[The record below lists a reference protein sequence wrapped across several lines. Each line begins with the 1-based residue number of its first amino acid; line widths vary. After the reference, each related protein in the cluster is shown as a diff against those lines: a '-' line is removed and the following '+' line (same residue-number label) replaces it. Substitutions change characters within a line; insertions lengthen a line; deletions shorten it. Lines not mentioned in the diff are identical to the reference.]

1 MTDFSEETS
10 YVISVEAFDKGL
22 LPPHARTPGTD
33 AFREEV
39 SKLIQK
45 DFADFAGWVQIVV
58 GNETIQVRWRHDPT
72 RPSPMQVVLEKLKR
86 GEYPDA
92 IRLLEML
99 RQQQPENF
107 DVLYNL
113 GMALSD
119 MGALD
124 TAETHL
130 RHALRVTPGE
140 VRAMI
145 ALGVVLGRQRRIDEA
160 IEVLRQAVER
170 EPGNPWA
177 LRNLGA
183 CLLKVGQ
190 IAEAETLLGQA
201 VELNPRDQQS
211 VFAHAQALHAKGDV
225 KAADAGYAKTISL
238 DEQSPV
244 AEAARQERTRL
255 AEDSFRKALP
265 MGVRPD
271 AVMYCLGALRKFDKM
286 PLEEVKRI
294 GFEIAVLGQRGLDT
308 NNPDQKY
315 TLKSLPGTFS
325 GLHLVCLMY
334 VAFKQIA
341 TEQSIGFDLSKEYE
355 VARSLFPGDQGRLA

>member
-1 MTDFSEETS
+1 
-10 YVISVEAFDKGL
+10 
-22 LPPHARTPGTD
+22 
-33 AFREEV
+33 
-39 SKLIQK
+39 
-45 DFADFAGWVQIVV
+45 
-58 GNETIQVRWRHDPT
+58 
-72 RPSPMQVVLEKLKR
+72 
-86 GEYPDA
+86 
-92 IRLLEML
+92 
-99 RQQQPENF
+99 
-107 DVLYNL
+107 
-113 GMALSD
+113 MALSD

-124 TAETHL
+124 AAETHL
-130 RHALRVTPGE
+130 RRALSVTPGE

-145 ALGVVLGRQRRIDEA
+145 ALGVALGRLRRIDEA

-170 EPGNPWA
+170 EPENPWA

-190 IAEAETLLGQA
+190 IDEAETLLGQA

-225 KAADAGYAKTISL
+225 KAADAGYAKAISL

-265 MGVRPD
+265 LGVRPD

-341 TEQSIGFDLSKEYE
+341 SEQSIGFDLSREYE
-355 VARSLFPGDQGRLA
+355 VARSLFPGDQGRPA

>member
-1 MTDFSEETS
+1 MTDFGEETS
-10 YVISVEAFDKGL
+10 YVISVEAIDKGL

-33 AFREEV
+33 AFREAV
-39 SKLIQK
+39 SKQIQK

-58 GNETIQVRWRHDPT
+58 GNETIQVTWRHDPA

-99 RQQQPENF
+99 RQHQPDNF

-124 TAETHL
+124 AAETHL
-130 RHALRVTPGE
+130 RHALRVAPGE

-145 ALGVVLGRQRRIDEA
+145 ALGVALAQQRRIEEA
-160 IEVLRQAVER
+160 IELLHQAVER
-170 EPGNPWA
+170 EPENPWA

-190 IAEAETLLGQA
+190 VAEAERLLGQA
-201 VELNPRDQQS
+201 VELNPEDQQT
-211 VFAHAQALHAKGDV
+211 VFAHAQALHAKGDI
-225 KAADAGYAKTISL
+225 KAADAGYAKAISL
-238 DEQSPV
+238 DEHSSV
-244 AEAARQERTRL
+244 AEAARQERTKL

-286 PLEEVKRI
+286 PLEEVRRI
-294 GFEIAVLGQRGLDT
+294 GFEIAILGQQGLDT

-315 TLKSLPGTFS
+315 TLKSLAGSFS

-334 VAFKQIA
+334 VAFKRIA
-341 TEQSIGFDLSKEYE
+341 LQQSIGFDLSREYE
-355 VARSLFPGDQGRLA
+355 LARSLHPENPEGPQ